1 MRTTALALL
10 ACAAAACRNVAPAPT
25 AARSE
30 GAAVDGG
37 AAEANARGGAAGE
50 SGSAAARPVADA
62 GATPDAR
69 VASPPDAGARETRVT
84 LVFAASTAGQL
95 VPCGCSPDQR
105 GGLPRAVSLAQKLRR
120 DNPNFLFAD
129 AGDLLFESAARPP
142 KQMLT
147 QKELKARALARG
159 EELLGAVA
167 RVVGQRDLALG
178 ADLLTAT
185 SGAVPLLDAGA
196 PVPGTRATLLAHAG
210 SVPVGLFAAG
220 LGEKPEATIAARARE
235 LRAQGA
241 RLVVL
246 LLQPRGDNAFAAAQA
261 LVPAAHEAGVDLIV
275 VGRRDDPASDPDR
288 KDASS
293 PPVLAVEGHGQS
305 FLRVDVVLGRGPLVL
320 ARAAEEKSGDLRALD
335 ERIERFRRQAEAA
348 PERRA
353 QLLAKVAE
361 LQARRASAA
370 AAVEKAPEG
379 ATVATATFVPLTA
392 EAGEDAEAKK
402 LVDAYDARVSQ
413 LNLEE
418 AKTQPE
424 SCPAARRGEA
434 SFVGVQRCAE
444 CHATEAAFWS
454 KTNHAHAFQTL
465 VKVNKQFSLDCI
477 RCHVSGWQQ
486 PGGVCR
492 IDRAAVGGAGLAG
505 GFGVGRQ
512 DVQCEV
518 CHGAGSEHVKDPPEH
533 IAGKV
538 PVAVCMRCHEAANS
552 PHFDDAKYRPFIV
565 GPGHGAPL
573 AAGETPHPFAT
584 GKGPLLP

>member
-1 MRTTALALL
+1 MRSQALALI
-10 ACAAAACRNVAPAPT
+10 ACAAAACRNAPPAPT
-25 AARSE
+25 AARAE
-30 GAAVDGG
+30 DAAVDGG
-37 AAEANARGGAAGE
+37 PV
-50 SGSAAARPVADA
+50 PVAPEFADSGPAASRDA
-62 GATPDAR
+62 GSSTRTSTSLAQG
-69 VASPPDAGARETRVT
+69 AGPSGRVT
-84 LVFAASTAGQL
+84 LLFAASTAGQL

-105 GGLPRAVSLAQKLRR
+105 GGLPRAVSLVRKLRSE
-120 DNPNFLFAD
+120 NANFLFAD
-129 AGDLLFESAARPP
+129 AGDLLFESQLRPP

-147 QKELKARALARG
+147 QKELKARTLARG
-159 EELLGAVA
+159 EELLGAAA
-167 RVVGQRDLALG
+167 RVIGQRDLALG
-178 ADLLTAT
+178 PQLLTETA
-185 SGAVPLLDAGA
+185 GAVPLLDAGA
-196 PVPGTRATLLAHAG
+196 AVQGARATVLAKAG

-220 LGEKPEATIAARARE
+220 LGEHPEATIAARAKE

-246 LLQPRGDNAFAAAQA
+246 LLQPHGDNAFAAAQA

-305 FLRVDVVLGRGPLVL
+305 LLRVDLQLGTGPVYL
-320 ARAAEEKSGDLRALD
+320 ARAAEEKSGDLKAID
-335 ERIERFRRQAEAA
+335 ERIERFRLQAGAS

-353 QLLAKVAE
+353 QILAKVRE
-361 LQARRASAA
+361 LEERKARAQS
-370 AAVEKAPEG
+370 AVEKTPEG
-379 ATVATATFVPLTA
+379 ATVATVTFVALTEA
-392 EAGEDAEAKK
+392 AGEDPEAKK

-413 LNLEE
+413 LNLAE

-434 SFVGVQRCAE
+434 AFVGVQKCVE
-444 CHATEAAFWS
+444 CHKSEAAFWE
-454 KTNHAHAFQTL
+454 KTSHARAFATL
-465 VKVNKQFSLDCI
+465 VHVNKQFSLDCI

-492 IDRAAVGGAGLAG
+492 IDRTAVGGSGLAG

-518 CHGAGSEHVKDPPEH
+518 CHGAASAHVQDPPGH

-538 PVAVCMRCHEAANS
+538 PVAVCLRCHEAANS
-552 PHFDDAKYRPFIV
+552 PHFDDAKYRPYIL

-573 AAGETPHPFAT
+573 ASGEAPHPFAT
-584 GKGPLLP
+584 GRGPNSP